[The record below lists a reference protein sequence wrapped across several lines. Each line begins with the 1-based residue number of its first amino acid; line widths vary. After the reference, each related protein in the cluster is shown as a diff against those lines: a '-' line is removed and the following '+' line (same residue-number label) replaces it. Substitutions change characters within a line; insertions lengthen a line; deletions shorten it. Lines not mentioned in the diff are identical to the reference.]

1 MELVKEE
8 LAGSIVNQKDEV
20 NEDFSGMWKEMMA
33 EFEDLSQQMRDDM
46 NTVRKEFNDV
56 NNDVKTFGSSMKENF
71 NNA

>member
-33 EFEDLSQQMRDDM
+33 EFEDLSQ
-46 NTVRKEFNDV
+46 
-56 NNDVKTFGSSMKENF
+56 
-71 NNA
+71 

>member
-46 NTVRKEFNDV
+46 NTVRKEFSDV
-56 NNDVKTFGSSMKENF
+56 NSDVKTFGSSMKESF